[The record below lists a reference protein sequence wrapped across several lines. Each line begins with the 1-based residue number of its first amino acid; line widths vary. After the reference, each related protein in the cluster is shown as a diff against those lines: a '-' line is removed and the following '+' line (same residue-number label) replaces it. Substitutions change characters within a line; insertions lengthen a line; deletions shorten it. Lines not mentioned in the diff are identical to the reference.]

1 MLKRED
7 ILSQLHT
14 LPLDLDRCWLNA
26 GGALVLYGL
35 RDETADIDLGA
46 EPSLM
51 DELVAAGF
59 SATQKE
65 DGNRKIHLPPVTDL
79 FENWASGETETM
91 DGIRVIS
98 PAGILDMKEQ
108 LNRPK
113 DQADILRLREF
124 LKNHTAR

>member
-35 RDETADIDLGA
+35 RGETADIDLGA
-46 EPSLM
+46 EPSLI
-51 DELVAAGF
+51 DELIAAGF

-79 FENWASGETETM
+79 FENWAPGETETI
-91 DGIRVIS
+91 DGVRVIC
-98 PAGILDMKEQ
+98 PAGVLELKEQ
-108 LNRPK
+108 LNRLK
-113 DQADILRLREF
+113 DQPDIFRLREF
-124 LKNHTAR
+124 LKDRSKR